1 MCVQMPV
8 DEQEYVD
15 SFKPHIMEAVYSWCK
30 GAKFSAVLEMTD
42 GVFEGS
48 LIRAMRRLE
57 ELLSQVRSQALRNV
71 QYCKGSDAH
80 WSTQKHLV
88 LEGFLSQVRSPLVS
102 PKKVLTP
109 LGAQA
114 LYKVNYCKA
123 SDVCCIT

>member
-1 MCVQMPV
+1 MQMPV

-57 ELLSQVRSQALRNV
+57 ELLSQVRS
-71 QYCKGSDAH
+71 
-80 WSTQKHLV
+80 
-88 LEGFLSQVRSPLVS
+88 PLVS
-102 PKKVLTP
+102 
-109 LGAQA
+109 
-114 LYKVNYCKA
+114 LYAYLLRGMY
-123 SDVCCIT
+123 SILIS